1 MFNIVVF
8 NIVSKKSGRET
19 KKRPTTSSWN
29 KQSDTPE
36 QSLLTKLPQVPQVPE
51 CLSAQ
56 VPQALWV
63 LFEKKRSVALLEMD
77 SLIVLSSF

>member
-1 MFNIVVF
+1 MEE
-8 NIVSKKSGRET
+8 KQRKGQRRLRET
-19 KKRPTTSSWN
+19 N
-29 KQSDTPE
+29 KIDTPE